1 MRPFVVVEADPISN
15 HARSVLDAVEA
26 VTMNALLLQRPDYT
40 LHHAVLLRAVRGDE
54 LLLQAIAPD
63 QCSEVAGGE
72 NQAVV
77 RTQKKLLVH
86 TAQSSKPADQ
96 GVFERTGC
104 SGGLAGAGQ
113 MPTEQITRMTVD
125 ECGGSE
131 NDPGDRFPDARQR
144 GPTVLAGPDTA
155 EIS

>member
-1 MRPFVVVEADPISN
+1 MRPLVVVEADPISN

-26 VTMNALLLQRPDYT
+26 VAMNALLLQRTDYT
-40 LHHAVLLRAVRGDE
+40 LHHAVLLRAVKGDE

-63 QCSEVAGGE
+63 QCSAVAEGK
-72 NQAVV
+72 NQTVV
-77 RTQKKLLVH
+77 RTQKKFCVH

-104 SGGLAGAGQ
+104 RGGLAGPGQ
-113 MPTEQITRMTVD
+113 MPAEQLARMTVD
-125 ECGGSE
+125 
-131 NDPGDRFPDARQR
+131 DQRQR
-144 GPTVLAGPDTA
+144 GPTVLAGPNTA